1 MSGDLYTGMVFGG
14 AIAALWSFLMARYV
28 AGPRAKTLM
37 VGTLKGDTEV
47 DKKILHEIRGNLIR
61 PEIDKA
67 FADAD
72 FKAVSAQLTD
82 LSVKVSDWTEDMPEI
97 DTAPLMERLDA
108 LEKTLPD
115 AIGTH
120 VAMHYKAIQATE
132 AKSINKALEEMGINL
147 EGAANEAQEFV
158 EAQLPPEMIA
168 MKKLLTAKIPKGLK
182 ESSPTW
188 AWLIQQARDAGGG
201 LILSRLQQR
210 AGMGIVETAPAS
222 TGFGVR

>member
-37 VGTLKGDTEV
+37 VGTLRGDTEV

-61 PEIDKA
+61 PEINKA
-67 FADAD
+67 FVD
-72 FKAVSAQLTD
+72 FKMPIVD
-82 LSVKVSDWTEDMPEI
+82 TE
-97 DTAPLMERLDA
+97 PLMERLDA
-108 LEKTLPD
+108 LEETLPD

-120 VAMHYKAIQATE
+120 VAMHYKSIQATE
-132 AKSINKALEEMGINL
+132 AKSINKALEEMGINMD
-147 EGAANEAQEFV
+147 AAVDEAREFV
-158 EAQLPPEMIA
+158 DAQLPPEMIA
-168 MKKLLTAKIPKGLK
+168 MRKLLTAKIPKSLK
-182 ESSPTW
+182 ENSPTW

-210 AGMGIVETAPAS
+210 AGMGVVETAPAS